1 MRDAKCAR
9 VLLDAAE
16 RDLQALAVMRDSDE
30 VSEAVFGLHVQQ

>member
-16 RDLQALAVMRDSDE
+16 RDLQALAVMRDPDE
-30 VSEAVFGLHVQQ
+30 VSEEVFGLHVQQ